1 MTKQADA
8 CVVVGAGRGGGDM
21 DDGATVP
28 LVASVRV
35 LRTHT
40 GGAATGSSTG

>member
-1 MTKQADA
+1 MTKQAGV
-8 CVVVGAGRGGGDM
+8 CVVVGAGRRGGDT

-35 LRTHT
+35 LLACI
-40 GGAATGSSTG
+40 GGDETGSSTG